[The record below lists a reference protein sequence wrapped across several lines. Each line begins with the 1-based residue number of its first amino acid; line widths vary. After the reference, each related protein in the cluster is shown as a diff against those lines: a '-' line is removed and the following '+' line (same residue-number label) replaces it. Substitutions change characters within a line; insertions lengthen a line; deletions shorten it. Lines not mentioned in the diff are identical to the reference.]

1 MDIPERE
8 KNAFRKIAS
17 SFPELFGGFWEVLN
31 FQFGLVFATQTKVK
45 APIGFPIQFDK
56 KNKKVYAAAKKG
68 EFGNVARE
76 EQALALAFRAAL
88 RALAC

>member
-17 SFPELFGGFWEVLN
+17 SFPELFARFWEVLT
-31 FQFGLVFATQTKVK
+31 FEFWFVFATQTKVK
-45 APIGFPIQFDK
+45 GFPIQFDK
-56 KNKKVYAAAKKG
+56 QNKKVYAAAKKG